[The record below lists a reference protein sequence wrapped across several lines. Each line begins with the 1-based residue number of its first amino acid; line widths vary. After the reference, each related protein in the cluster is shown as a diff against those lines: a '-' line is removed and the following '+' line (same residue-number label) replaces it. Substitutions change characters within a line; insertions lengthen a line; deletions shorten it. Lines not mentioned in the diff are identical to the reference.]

1 MNNQQKPLRTKEM
14 TFEQLICAMRTPIR
28 PKGDIALSWCKK
40 ILYFYDKGEL
50 VYKEKKDE

>member
-1 MNNQQKPLRTKEM
+1 MNNQQKTLRTKEM

-28 PKGDIALSWCKK
+28 PKGDIALSWCKR